1 MLDLVERS
9 ALAAAARAP
18 HLARAAR
25 APAARFSLETL
36 APALLDQIDCGLVA
50 CTGEGELLHA
60 NRAGRRELAHGG
72 ALWLAGG
79 RVVCEVSLRFEFE
92 HAVHEA
98 VSARRT
104 RMLLVGP
111 EDDPLRV
118 VVMPVDTES
127 SDAPCALVMLGR
139 RALCSPLGL
148 QMMALENGLTPAEQR
163 VLRALI
169 DGRSAHEIA
178 LDHGVALST
187 VGGQI
192 QAIRDKIGVR
202 SVDALLLRAAQL
214 PPVSSW
220 QELPPAPACATP
232 SGASGEGPDGSG
244 DVPCVLRLRALG

>member
-9 ALAAAARAP
+9 ASASAARTP
-18 HLARAAR
+18 RLAGATR
-25 APAARFSLETL
+25 APTGRFSAEALMPT
-36 APALLDQIDCGLVA
+36 LLDQIDCGLVA

-72 ALWLAGG
+72 ALWLAAG
-79 RVVCEVSLRFEFE
+79 RVVCEASLRFDFE
-92 HAVHEA
+92 HAVRDA

-104 RMLLVGP
+104 RMLAVGP
-111 EDDPLRV
+111 ESDPLRV
-118 VVMPVDTES
+118 VVMPVYGES
-127 SDAPCALVMLGR
+127 DDEPCALVMLGR

-148 QMMALENGLTPAEQR
+148 QMMAIESGLTPAEQR

-178 LDHGVALST
+178 LDHGVALSM
-187 VGGQI
+187 VGTQI

-202 SVDALLLRAAQL
+202 SVDALLLRAAQV

-220 QELPPAPACATP
+220 QELPPAPAC
-232 SGASGEGPDGSG
+232 
-244 DVPCVLRLRALG
+244 

>member
-9 ALAAAARAP
+9 ASAAASRTPHVARATC
-18 HLARAAR
+18 
-25 APAARFSLETL
+25 APDPRFSMEALV
-36 APALLDQIDCGLVA
+36 PALLDQIDCGLVA
-50 CTGEGELLHA
+50 CNGEGELLHA

-79 RVVCEVSLRFEFE
+79 RVVCEISLRFDFE
-92 HAVHEA
+92 QAVREA

-104 RMLLVGP
+104 RMLMVGP
-111 EDDPLRV
+111 ESDPLRV
-118 VVMPVDTES
+118 VVMPVFVD
-127 SDAPCALVMLGR
+127 SDDEPCALVMLGR

-148 QMMALENGLTPAEQR
+148 QMMAIEGGLTAVEQR

-178 LDHGVALST
+178 LDHGVALPT
-187 VGGQI
+187 VGAQI
-192 QAIRDKIGVR
+192 QSIRDKLGVR

-220 QELPPAPACATP
+220 QELPPAPAC
-232 SGASGEGPDGSG
+232 
-244 DVPCVLRLRALG
+244 

>member
-1 MLDLVERS
+1 MLNLVERS
-9 ALAAAARAP
+9 ASAAAARTP
-18 HLARAAR
+18 RLASATR
-25 APAARFSLETL
+25 APAPRFSMEAL

-79 RVVCEVSLRFEFE
+79 RVVCEVSLRFDFE
-92 HAVHEA
+92 LAVREA

-111 EDDPLRV
+111 ESDPLRV
-118 VVMPVDTES
+118 VVMPVYAES
-127 SDAPCALVMLGR
+127 EEPCALVMMGR

-148 QMMALENGLTPAEQR
+148 QMMAIENGLAPAEQR

-178 LDHGVALST
+178 LDHGVALSA
-187 VGGQI
+187 VGAQI

-214 PPVSSW
+214 PPVGSW
-220 QELPPAPACATP
+220 QELPPAPAC
-232 SGASGEGPDGSG
+232 
-244 DVPCVLRLRALG
+244 

>member
-9 ALAAAARAP
+9 ASAP
-18 HLARAAR
+18 ATKTPRLARAAR
-25 APAARFSLETL
+25 APAPRFSAEALM
-36 APALLDQIDCGLVA
+36 PALLDQIDCGLVA

-79 RVVCEVSLRFEFE
+79 RLVCEASLRFDFE
-92 HAVHEA
+92 HAVREA
-98 VSARRT
+98 VSSRRT

-111 EDDPLRV
+111 ESDPLRV
-118 VVMPVDTES
+118 VVMPVFAES
-127 SDAPCALVMLGR
+127 EEEPCALVMLGR

-148 QMMALENGLTPAEQR
+148 QMMAIENGLTPLELR

-178 LDHGVALST
+178 LDHGVALSS
-187 VGGQI
+187 VGAQI
-192 QAIRDKIGVR
+192 QSIRDKVGVR

-220 QELPPAPACATP
+220 QELPPTPAC
-232 SGASGEGPDGSG
+232 
-244 DVPCVLRLRALG
+244 

>member
-9 ALAAAARAP
+9 ASAAAARTP
-18 HLARAAR
+18 RLARATC
-25 APAARFSLETL
+25 APAPRFSTEALV
-36 APALLDQIDCGLVA
+36 PALLDQIDSGLVA

-79 RVVCEVSLRFEFE
+79 RVVCEASLRFDFE
-92 HAVHEA
+92 QAVREA

-111 EDDPLRV
+111 ESDPLRV
-118 VVMPVDTES
+118 VVMPVYAEFDDE
-127 SDAPCALVMLGR
+127 PCALVMLGR

-148 QMMALENGLTPAEQR
+148 QMMAIENGLTPAEQR

-178 LDHGVALST
+178 LDHGVALSA
-187 VGGQI
+187 VGAQI
-192 QAIRDKIGVR
+192 QAIRDKSGVR

-220 QELPPAPACATP
+220 QELSPAPAC
-232 SGASGEGPDGSG
+232 
-244 DVPCVLRLRALG
+244 

>member
-9 ALAAAARAP
+9 ASAAAARTP
-18 HLARAAR
+18 HVARATC
-25 APAARFSLETL
+25 APAPRFSKEALL
-36 APALLDQIDCGLVA
+36 PALLDQIDCGLVA

-79 RVVCEVSLRFEFE
+79 RVICEISLRFDFE
-92 HAVHEA
+92 QAVREA

-104 RMLLVGP
+104 RMLMVGP
-111 EDDPLRV
+111 EDSALRV
-118 VVMPVDTES
+118 VVMPVYAES
-127 SDAPCALVMLGR
+127 DEEPCALVMLGR

-148 QMMALENGLTPAEQR
+148 QMMALESELTTAEQR
-163 VLRALI
+163 VLRALV

-178 LDHGVALST
+178 LDHGVSLSM
-187 VGGQI
+187 VGAQI
-192 QAIRDKIGVR
+192 QAIRDKMGVR

-220 QELPPAPACATP
+220 QELPPAPAC
-232 SGASGEGPDGSG
+232 
-244 DVPCVLRLRALG
+244 

>member
-9 ALAAAARAP
+9 ASAP
-18 HLARAAR
+18 ATKTPRLARAAR
-25 APAARFSLETL
+25 APAPRFSAEALM
-36 APALLDQIDCGLVA
+36 PALLDQIDCGLVA

-79 RVVCEVSLRFEFE
+79 RLVCEASLRFDFE
-92 HAVHEA
+92 HAVREA
-98 VSARRT
+98 VSSRRT

-111 EDDPLRV
+111 ESDPLRV
-118 VVMPVDTES
+118 VVMPVFAES
-127 SDAPCALVMLGR
+127 EEEPCALVMLGR

-148 QMMALENGLTPAEQR
+148 QMMAIENGLTPLELR

-178 LDHGVALST
+178 LDHGVALSS
-187 VGGQI
+187 VGAQI
-192 QAIRDKIGVR
+192 QSIRDKIGVR

-220 QELPPAPACATP
+220 QELPPTPAC
-232 SGASGEGPDGSG
+232 
-244 DVPCVLRLRALG
+244 

>member
-9 ALAAAARAP
+9 ASAAASRTPHVARATC
-18 HLARAAR
+18 
-25 APAARFSLETL
+25 APDPRFSMEALV
-36 APALLDQIDCGLVA
+36 PALLDQIDCGLVA
-50 CTGEGELLHA
+50 CNGEGELLHA

-79 RVVCEVSLRFEFE
+79 RVVCEISLRFDFE
-92 HAVHEA
+92 QAVREA

-104 RMLLVGP
+104 RMLMVGP
-111 EDDPLRV
+111 ESDPLRV
-118 VVMPVDTES
+118 VVMPVFVD
-127 SDAPCALVMLGR
+127 SDDEPCALVMLGR

-148 QMMALENGLTPAEQR
+148 QMMAIEGGLTAVEQR

-178 LDHGVALST
+178 LDHGVALPA
-187 VGGQI
+187 VGAQI
-192 QAIRDKIGVR
+192 QSIRDKLGVR

-220 QELPPAPACATP
+220 QELPPAPAC
-232 SGASGEGPDGSG
+232 
-244 DVPCVLRLRALG
+244 

>member
-1 MLDLVERS
+1 MLNLVERS
-9 ALAAAARAP
+9 TSAAAARTP
-18 HLARAAR
+18 HVARAAC
-25 APAARFSLETL
+25 APAPRFSMEALV
-36 APALLDQIDCGLVA
+36 PALLDQIDCGLVA

-79 RVVCEVSLRFEFE
+79 RVVCEISLRFDFE
-92 HAVHEA
+92 QAVREA

-104 RMLLVGP
+104 RMLMVGP
-111 EDDPLRV
+111 DSDPLRV
-118 VVMPVDTES
+118 VVMPVYAES
-127 SDAPCALVMLGR
+127 DDEPCALVMLGR

-148 QMMALENGLTPAEQR
+148 QMMAIEGGLTAVEQR

-178 LDHGVALST
+178 LDHGVALPT
-187 VGGQI
+187 VGAQI
-192 QAIRDKIGVR
+192 QSIRDKLGVR

-220 QELPPAPACATP
+220 QELPPAPTC
-232 SGASGEGPDGSG
+232 
-244 DVPCVLRLRALG
+244 

>member
-9 ALAAAARAP
+9 ASAAAARAP
-18 HLARAAR
+18 HVARATC
-25 APAARFSLETL
+25 APAPRFSMEALV
-36 APALLDQIDCGLVA
+36 PALLDQIDCGLVA

-79 RVVCEVSLRFEFE
+79 RVVCEISLRFDFE
-92 HAVHEA
+92 QAVREA

-104 RMLLVGP
+104 RMLMVGP
-111 EDDPLRV
+111 DSDPLRV
-118 VVMPVDTES
+118 VVMPVYGETDGE
-127 SDAPCALVMLGR
+127 PCALVMLGR

-148 QMMALENGLTPAEQR
+148 QMMAIEGGLTPVEQR

-178 LDHGVALST
+178 LDHGVALPT
-187 VGGQI
+187 VGAQI
-192 QAIRDKIGVR
+192 QSIRDKLGVR

-220 QELPPAPACATP
+220 QELPPSQAC
-232 SGASGEGPDGSG
+232 
-244 DVPCVLRLRALG
+244 